1 MSTGGPLRINLSI
14 LSEAITAEPAI
25 NGNEALHTAAFYL
38 DDADGD
44 ITIQATLDSQV
55 SSSTNW
61 SDVATISVDTVDTLK
76 YINFNG
82 VFSYLRIKHTTDKA
96 DPTANYTD
104 DITKILIRN

>member
-1 MSTGGPLRINLSI
+1 MHVTMC
-14 LSEAITAEPAI
+14 
-25 NGNEALHTAAFYL
+25 
-38 DDADGD
+38 ADHYYT
-44 ITIQATLDSQV
+44 IAIQATLDSQV

-76 YINFNG
+76 YVNFNG